1 MTLIAEH
8 IEGDTRDRSLSV
20 GGATQNVI
28 GMGRT
33 LDFCLVHIVVDSP
46 IPSRSRY
53 AAKLRLRYCCR

>member
-1 MTLIAEH
+1 
-8 IEGDTRDRSLSV
+8 LSV

-53 AAKLRLRYCCR
+53 AAKLRLSYCCR